1 MRFVGLDLSMR
12 ATGLVVLDEA
22 GEVVLRQRIGWKDS
36 CKTVHERIRYFA
48 KVAKEVQATVAEVH
62 KNGEGLHK
70 MAIAVEDYATHGPGD
85 PTIGP
90 ELGAIVRLGL
100 MCYPSLH
107 EVSATSLK
115 KFATGKG
122 NATKDVVM
130 LHTFKRWAFDCGDD
144 NNLADA
150 YVLARMVRAA
160 YLGDNDMTA
169 VQVEAL
175 GKAGLGGLKQ

>member
-1 MRFVGLDLSMR
+1 MR

-22 GEVVLRQRIGWKDS
+22 GEVVLRKRIGWKDS
-36 CKTVHERIRYFA
+36 CATVHQRIRYFA
-48 KVAKEVQATVAEVH
+48 KVAKEVQATIASATEA
-62 KNGEGLHK
+62 NGPQHQL
-70 MAIAVEDYATHGPGD
+70 AIAVEDYATHGPGD

-100 MCYPSLH
+100 IGYPSLH

-122 NATKDVVM
+122 NAQKQAVM
-130 LHTFKRWAFDCGDD
+130 LEVYKRWEFDCGQDD
-144 NNLADA
+144 NTADA

-160 YLGDNDMTA
+160 YLGDDSLNA
-169 VQVEAL
+169 QQVEAL

>member
-36 CKTVHERIRYFA
+36 CATVHQRIRYFA
-48 KVAKEVQATVAEVH
+48 KVAKEVQATVASCAEA
-62 KNGEGLHK
+62 NGPQHLL
-70 MAIAVEDYATHGPGD
+70 AIAVEDYATHGPGD

-90 ELGAIVRLGL
+90 ELGAIVRMGL
-100 MCYPSLH
+100 ICYPSLH
-107 EVSATSLK
+107 EVSTTSLK

-160 YLGDNDMTA
+160 YLGDDSLNA
-169 VQVEAL
+169 QQLEAL
-175 GKAGLGGLKQ
+175 GKAGLGEVKR

>member
-1 MRFVGLDLSMR
+1 MD
-12 ATGLVVLDEA
+12 TT
-22 GEVVLRQRIGWKDS
+22 I
-36 CKTVHERIRYFA
+36 
-48 KVAKEVQATVAEVH
+48 AEVH
-62 KNGEGLHK
+62 KNGDGLHK
-70 MAIAVEDYATHGPGD
+70 LAIAVEDYATHGPGD

-100 MCYPSLH
+100 VSNPCLH

-130 LHTFKRWAFDCGDD
+130 LHVFKRWAFDCNDD

-160 YLGDNDMTA
+160 YIGDADLTA
-169 VQVEAL
+169 PQREAL
-175 GKAGLGGLKQ
+175 DKAGLGAIWT

>member
-1 MRFVGLDLSMR
+1 MR

-36 CKTVHERIRYFA
+36 CATVHQRIRYFT
-48 KVAKEVQATVAEVH
+48 KVAQEVRRTLHEVEKIDGPDPKDCDH
-62 KNGEGLHK
+62 KL
-70 MAIAVEDYATHGPGD
+70 AIAVEDYATHGPGD

-100 MCYPSLH
+100 IIYPNLH

-160 YLGDNDMTA
+160 YLGDSDMTA

-175 GKAGLGGLKQ
+175 GKAGLGGLNERG

>member
-12 ATGLVVLDEA
+12 ATGLVVLDKA
-22 GEVVLRQRIGWKDS
+22 GEVVMRERIGWKDS
-36 CKTVHERIRYFA
+36 CATVQQRIRYFA
-48 KVAKEVQATVAEVH
+48 KVAKQVKLLVDSCAEANGPQH
-62 KNGEGLHK
+62 KL
-70 MAIAVEDYATHGPGD
+70 AIAIEDYATHGPGD

-90 ELGAIVRLGL
+90 ELGGIVRLGL
-100 MCYPSLH
+100 LDHSRLH
-107 EVSATSLK
+107 EVSTTSLK
-115 KFATGKG
+115 RFATGKG

-160 YLGDNDMTA
+160 YLGDETMTA
-169 VQVEAL
+169 QQREAL
-175 GKAGLGGLKQ
+175 DKAGLGGLV